1 MSLKTTNKEI
11 IKEVP
16 WGMLVWQCESGEF
29 AADQDGSLMYVFLD
43 DRNPKR
49 LEASVKAL
57 TEAAKSYGFPPGKPQ
72 FLSGRRPISD
82 EELENQL
89 ARADAGLIPDPLDI
103 GAIRQ
108 EARALR
114 HENARG

>member
-1 MSLKTTNKEI
+1 
-11 IKEVP
+11 
-16 WGMLVWQCESGEF
+16 MLVWECESGEF

-49 LEASVKAL
+49 LEASTKAL
-57 TEAAKSYGFPPGKPQ
+57 SEAAKAYGFPPGKAK

-89 ARADAGLIPDPLDI
+89 SRADAGLIPDPLDI
-103 GAIRQ
+103 AAINH
-108 EARALR
+108 EAKALKMQ
-114 HENARG
+114 NARG